1 MGPRIL
7 LTGARGFAGTHFRSC
22 LEARLP
28 GHVLLDG
35 SMDIRDRAAVERFV
49 RSEKPDACLHLA
61 AESSGD
67 NACKWT
73 VNLDG
78 TMNLIETFRLYASEA
93 RFVFVSTA
101 EVYGAS
107 FASAQSLDETAA
119 LAPVSSF
126 AASRAAADM
135 AIGTFSAV
143 GLQGVRLR
151 AFTQTGSGQDVSAL
165 LPSIAVQVARIEAR
179 EQEPV
184 LRIGN
189 PDAGVDIVDIRDAC
203 EAYITAIDPAV
214 ALANGVIL
222 NICSGTTRSVRSIA
236 SDFLNLANVSA
247 RIEVDPALASPD
259 EALIMRGNPAAA
271 RRVLRWEPRISWT
284 DTLMT
289 VLNDWRNRIRD

>member
-143 GLQGVRLR
+143 GLQGFGSERLR
-151 AFTQTGSGQDVSAL
+151 RLEVGRMCRRFCRRSQCRSRGSKLGSK
-165 LPSIAVQVARIEAR
+165 SR
-179 EQEPV
+179 
-184 LRIGN
+184 
-189 PDAGVDIVDIRDAC
+189 
-203 EAYITAIDPAV
+203 
-214 ALANGVIL
+214 
-222 NICSGTTRSVRSIA
+222 
-236 SDFLNLANVSA
+236 F
-247 RIEVDPALASPD
+247 
-259 EALIMRGNPAAA
+259 
-271 RRVLRWEPRISWT
+271 
-284 DTLMT
+284 
-289 VLNDWRNRIRD
+289 